1 MADESKELRKLMT
14 ARGDLI
20 SGLLSV
26 LERKVGEAQTDLLEK
41 ILEDFVDKL
50 ELTEGGRVK
59 NTLYNKRLLQNV
71 DRVFAQFGKTLG
83 VELAA
88 MIAQGVQ
95 QVVNFNG
102 EYYKMFA
109 NKAQLTTILPSVIE
123 TVSGWLGIE
132 KGKVVKNGYL
142 DTLIK
147 DTTVK
152 NQIKN
157 FSMRSVVG
165 QQGWRETKSQLKETI
180 AGNKEKTGALDR
192 YYRNFVYDLYSQVDR
207 ATGQV
212 YADKLGLEFF
222 IYEGGIISTTRT
234 FCREKN
240 GKVFHR
246 SEIEKWDLTKAKP
259 PGYNPFTDCGGYGC
273 RHHLNPIPVTLALR
287 LRPDA
292 KQFIKEAA

>member
-1 MADESKELRKLMT
+1 MANENTELKKLMT
-14 ARGDLI
+14 GRGDLVA
-20 SGLLSV
+20 GLLSV
-26 LERKVGEAQTDLLEK
+26 LERKVNEAQVELLEK
-41 ILEDFVDKL
+41 VLEQFIDKL

-71 DRVFAQFGKTLG
+71 DRVFAQFGKSMG
-83 VELAA
+83 VELAT

-95 QVVNFNG
+95 SVVNFNG
-102 EYYKMFA
+102 QYYKMFA
-109 NKAQLTTILPSVIE
+109 NKAQLLAILPSVTE

-132 KGKVVKNGYL
+132 KGKVAKNGYL

-157 FSMRSVVG
+157 FAIRSVVG
-165 QQGWRETKSQLKETI
+165 QQGWKETKSQLKETI
-180 AGNKEKTGALDR
+180 TGNKEKTGALEK

-222 IYEGGIISTTRT
+222 IYEGGIIETTRK
-234 FCREKN
+234 FCKEKN

-246 SEIEKWDLTKAKP
+246 SEIEKWDLTVARP

-273 RHHLNPIPVTLALR
+273 RHHLNPIPTTLALR